1 MDLMISRYS
10 FQGLTIWAVRQ
21 HFVGILDLLEGHE
34 ITAMLEGIPNR
45 WVPSEGFPEAFA
57 IHGNSWQFMAIA
69 AQFMYNSWQLQ
80 HN

>member
-1 MDLMISRYS
+1 MDLMISRYF

-34 ITAMLEGIPNR
+34 ITAMEGIPNR
-45 WVPSEGFPEAFA
+45 CPVPSEDFPEALA
-57 IHGNSWQFMAIA
+57 IHVQFMAIA
-69 AQFMYNSWQLQ
+69 AQVMYNSWQLQ